1 MIWSESAYRK
11 KSWNCKPHPIKRKLI
26 PILACSDMLRLCLF
40 FTLISLTVI
49 FSGKPGVLFNEPLS
63 SQMHSVPGNLWEVVC
78 NWWDRPWEHS
88 SAHFWKVIKGS
99 CLSVKA
105 LLALALFDSLDNCP
119 SFLMSKRRR
128 TDGRWRMEW
137 CGGVGVWGGGGW
149 DIRLAQPETQLPAL
163 IDFLDG
169 KDFLVQG
176 PKPSNLLKGPLAEA
190 SNPTVQCHIVTCVLM
205 DWQRHEMSSKVLE
218 LLLLF
223 WSGET

>member
-137 CGGVGVWGGGGW
+137 CGGVGVWGGGGLRHTPGTAW
-149 DIRLAQPETQLPAL
+149 DTAAGFNRLFGWEGFSRPRTQT
-163 IDFLDG
+163 
-169 KDFLVQG
+169 
-176 PKPSNLLKGPLAEA
+176 LKSA
-190 SNPTVQCHIVTCVLM
+190 
-205 DWQRHEMSSKVLE
+205 
-218 LLLLF
+218 
-223 WSGET
+223 